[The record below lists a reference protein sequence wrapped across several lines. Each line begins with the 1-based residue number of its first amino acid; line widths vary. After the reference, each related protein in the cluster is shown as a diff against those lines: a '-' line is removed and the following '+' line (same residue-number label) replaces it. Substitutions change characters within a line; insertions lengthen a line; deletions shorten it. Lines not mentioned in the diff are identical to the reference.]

1 MKNKQLFWTV
11 LGLLLVLTACS
22 QPAQK
27 KVKPIQIVGSSAMQ
41 PVVEMGAHEYLK
53 KNPGQKVTVQG
64 GGSGTGL
71 SQVQSGAVEIGN
83 SDIFAENQSGIQAE
97 KLVDHRIAVIGVAPI
112 VNHGVGVTDLT
123 VTQLRGI
130 FTGQYQNWQ
139 QLGGKNI
146 PIVVIDRAHG
156 SGTRAIFDE
165 AVIQDAKKMKAQE
178 QDSNGSVQ
186 RMVADTPGAI
196 SYVSFPYLKK
206 TFTTLKIAGVTPTVN
221 NVTTNRWP
229 LWGYEHMY
237 TKQKTSPEVRA
248 LLDFMQNSAA
258 VQTKLLPRLHYIPIQ
273 KMQVVKDENG
283 QVTTKSSEVVNDGS
297 D

>member
-1 MKNKQLFWTV
+1 MKNKQLFWSV
-11 LGLLLVLTACS
+11 LALLLVLTACS
-22 QPAQK
+22 QTTTK
-27 KVKPIQIVGSSAMQ
+27 KVRPLQIVGSSAMQ

-53 KNPGQKVTVQG
+53 QHPAQKITVQG

-83 SDIFAENQSGIQAE
+83 SDIFAEKQAGIQAE

-123 VTQLRGI
+123 LAQLQGI
-130 FTGQYQNWQ
+130 FTGRYHNWQ
-139 QLGGKNI
+139 QLGGKNL

-206 TFTTLKIAGVTPTVN
+206 TFTALKIAGIAPTAK
-221 NVTTNRWP
+221 NVTTNRWQ

-237 TKQKTSPEVRA
+237 TKRKNSSEVRGF
-248 LLDFMQNSAA
+248 LDFMQNSAEI
-258 VQTKLLPRLHYIPIQ
+258 QTKLLPKLHYIPIQ
-273 KMQVVKDENG
+273 QMQVEKDANG
-283 QVTTKSSEVVNDGS
+283 RITTKSGEVNTNGS
-297 D
+297 N